1 MIYQTTLS
9 SDVKEW
15 LEAPKEVYDFITSS
29 ELFSRSGDE
38 DREGREGGDYIMVN
52 ENNHIKGP
60 LGPGV
65 PAL

>member
-1 MIYQTTLS
+1 M
-9 SDVKEW
+9 KEW

-29 ELFSRSGDE
+29 ELFSRSGD
-38 DREGREGGDYIMVN
+38 EGREGGDYIMVN

>member
-9 SDVKEW
+9 NDVKEW

-38 DREGREGGDYIMVN
+38 GREGGDYIMVN